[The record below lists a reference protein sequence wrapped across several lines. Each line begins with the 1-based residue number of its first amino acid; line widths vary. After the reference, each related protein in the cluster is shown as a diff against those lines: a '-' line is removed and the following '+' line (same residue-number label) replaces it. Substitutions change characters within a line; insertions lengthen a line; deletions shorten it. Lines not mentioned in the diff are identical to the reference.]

1 MKTLNEIA
9 QAITSP
15 AILDELAELIRTHD
29 ETFPQEEATYHE
41 AVKTLREA
49 VPAHS
54 VDEYIHACQTE
65 VVANILYA
73 AYEGYRANL
82 VNFYSP
88 CATTF
93 PRMDFTDYIRDH
105 LVGHFP
111 PAMDAYHIR
120 EAFIKALPEA
130 AREAEEAVSGYFIL
144 LDVHGPKLA
153 HYAGYELANR
163 LLPWVVPGY
172 REDYSQTATYR
183 RELEKYMGYLPA

>member
-9 QAITSP
+9 QTITSP

-41 AVKTLREA
+41 AVEALKKT

-54 VDEYIHACQTE
+54 VDEYIRACQTE

-111 PAMDAYHIR
+111 SATEAYHIR
-120 EAFIKALPEA
+120 EGFIKALPKSVK
-130 AREAEEAVSGYFIL
+130 EAEVAISSYFTL
-144 LDVHGPKLA
+144 LDVYEPKLA
-153 HYAGYELANR
+153 HYAGYELANK

-172 REDYSQTATYR
+172 REDYSQTVTYR
-183 RELEKYMGYLPA
+183 RELEKHMGYTLS